1 MNKDIHLSNTL
12 SNKKEIFVPID
23 DKKIRMYVCGP
34 TVYDDPH
41 IGNARPLVI
50 FDILFKVLKCKYG
63 NKNVTYVRNI
73 TDIDDKIIEAS
84 KNKKISIKEL
94 SEDITN
100 KFHKDCEYLNCDKPT
115 FEPRAT
121 DNIALMINMVE
132 NLIKKNVGYES
143 NKHVYFEVSKFKDYG
158 KLSNKKQEELIA
170 GSRVEESK
178 NKKKQEDFVL
188 WKPSTEDEPGW
199 ESPWGRGRP
208 GWHLECSVMSK
219 KYLGDKFD
227 IHGGGRDLIFPHH
240 ENEIAQ
246 SRCANET
253 EVFSNYWVHNGF
265 ITLSN
270 EKMAKSQGNI
280 LKISDFKNNVNGQA
294 LRLALISAQYR
305 QPLDWS
311 DKLLDE
317 SQKTIDKWYKSYVG
331 LDKPKLISDDDL
343 LPLYDDLNT
352 PKYIANLHKL
362 FEKSQSGNLE
372 DKKEFVSACNFI
384 GLLTETKDE
393 WENFKK
399 NKSILNDELIEIKIK
414 ERNQARDNK
423 NYELADKI
431 RNELLEKGVQI
442 EDKNGKTSWK
452 FK

>member
-1 MNKDIHLSNTL
+1 MNKDILLSNSLT
-12 SNKKEIFVPID
+12 NKKEIFVPID

-84 KNKKISIKEL
+84 KNKKISIKKL

-100 KFHKDCEYLNCDKPT
+100 RFHKDCEYLNCDKPN

-121 DNIALMINMVE
+121 NNITLMINMVE
-132 NLIKKNVGYES
+132 NLIKKNFAYES
-143 NKHVYFEVSKFKDYG
+143 NRHVYFEVSKFKDYG
-158 KLSNKKQEELIA
+158 KLSNKKQEELIS
-170 GSRVEESK
+170 GSRVEETK

-188 WKPSTEDEPGW
+188 WKPSIEDEPGW

-270 EKMAKSQGNI
+270 EKMAKSHGNI
-280 LKISDFKNNVNGQA
+280 LKISDFKKKVSGQT

-305 QPLDWS
+305 QPLDWN

-331 LDKPKLISDDDL
+331 LDKPKLISDNDL

-372 DKKEFVSACNFI
+372 DKKKFVSACNFV

-399 NKSILNDELIEIKIK
+399 NKSILNDDFIETKIK
-414 ERNQARDNK
+414 ERNKARDNK
-423 NYELADKI
+423 NYKLADKI

-442 EDKNGKTSWK
+442 EDKDGKTSWK